1 MEENKKELYELSAE
15 ISGIS
20 RILDALSFQ
29 FDKGY
34 DGDTSTPE
42 SVKLILFGVCAHLDR
57 IAEELL

>member
-15 ISGIS
+15 ISGIA
-20 RILDALSFQ
+20 RMLDALSLQ

-34 DGDTSTPE
+34 DGDKSTPE
-42 SVKLILFGVCAHLDR
+42 SVNLILFGVCAHLDG